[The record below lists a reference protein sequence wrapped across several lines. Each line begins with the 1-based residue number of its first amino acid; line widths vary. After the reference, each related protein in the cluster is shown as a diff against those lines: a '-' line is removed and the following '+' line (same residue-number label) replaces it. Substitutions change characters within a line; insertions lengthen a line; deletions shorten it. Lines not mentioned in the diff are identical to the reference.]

1 MDALANLID
10 GFGTVLEPQ
19 NLLYC
24 ALGVLIGTFVGVLP
38 GIGPALTIALLLP
51 ITFNFEDPVGAFIMF
66 AGIYFGGMYGGSTTS
81 ILLNTPGESASVA
94 TTIEGHQM
102 AKRGRAGPALATA
115 AIGSFVAGTIG
126 ILLLTFLAQ
135 PVADLAVQ
143 LQPADYFALTVL
155 AFVAVTALVGRS
167 LVRGMLSLF
176 LGLFIGLV
184 GIDQVSGQSRLT
196 FGVDQLNNGVDVVL
210 VAVGL
215 FAVGEALYVAARM
228 RRAPEEE
235 ILEVAGRQAALARGR
250 AALVAAVAARDRAR
264 LPVRRDA
271 DGRRRDPDV
280 PLLRGREA
288 ARAREGK
295 EEFGKGAIEGVAGPE
310 AANNA
315 AFTGVLVPLL
325 TIGIPTS
332 ATAAILVAAFQIF
345 DLQPGPQLFQKDP
358 DLVWALIA
366 SLYVGNVMLLALNL
380 PLIRLW
386 VKVLEIPRPVLT
398 ASILV
403 FATLGTYSISGSST
417 EVMIMYVIGVLGF
430 FMRRFDFPV
439 APGDPRRHPRAA
451 DGGAVPAH
459 PAGERRRLRRVP
471 GPPVRGR
478 AVPAGDRGAGGAGDG
493 RRREARARGGRGG
506 GLEREA
512 AAGWGRRG
520 SHPQRVELQT
530 RASG

>member
-1 MDALANLID
+1 MDALSNLID

-24 ALGVLIGTFVGVLP
+24 AIGVLIGTFVGVLP

-51 ITFNFEDPVGAFIMF
+51 ITFNFEDPAGAFIMF

-94 TTIEGHQM
+94 TAIEGHEM

-235 ILEVAGRQAALARGR
+235 ILDVAGAKRLSREDAHRSWRPWLRGTALGFPFGAMPTGGAEIPTFLSYAIERRLARGK
-250 AALVAAVAARDRAR
+250 AQ
-264 LPVRRDA
+264 
-271 DGRRRDPDV
+271 
-280 PLLRGREA
+280 
-288 ARAREGK
+288 
-295 EEFGKGAIEGVAGPE
+295 EEFGRGAIEGVAGPE

-345 DLQPGPQLFQKDP
+345 DLQPGPQLFTKDP
-358 DLVWALIA
+358 ELVWALIA

-398 ASILV
+398 AAILV
-403 FATLGTYSISGSST
+403 FATLGTYSISGSVT
-417 EVMIMYVIGVLGF
+417 EVLIMYVIGVLGF

-439 APGDPRRHPRAA
+439 APVILGVILGPLMEAQFRRTLLVSDGDFGAFLDRPFAIVLFVLAFAA
-451 DGGAVPAH
+451 LVVPATVGAVQ
-459 PAGERRRLRRVP
+459 R
-471 GPPVRGR
+471 VRGL
-478 AVPAGDRGAGGAGDG
+478 GDED
-493 RRREARARGGRGG
+493 
-506 GLEREA
+506 
-512 AAGWGRRG
+512 
-520 SHPQRVELQT
+520 
-530 RASG
+530 